1 MRMCACHYEGFLIYK
16 FYVLRLIYTYQ
27 VKCND
32 ASLTLK
38 LSKYV
43 KMTEQSDRSQL
54 PPGWECRYDSR
65 SGRPYFI
72 DHFNRTTT
80 WEDPRI
86 RYWQYSQYVQTQN
99 SIALSSATTIT
110 SQDIPMQ
117 TGGIGG
123 GGHLVYTGAHR
134 APQIYPTP
142 SPFHNPQLAFLP
154 PSLQDL
160 KTPMSMKSMSV
171 MTNRF
176 GEITLGSPTPVRNM
190 ETTLTQDSNSELQ
203 VAKINAMFPTVSDTH
218 IRLLLKKYH
227 NRAAL
232 VVSALQV
239 EKNPLC
245 APGPCTPMGVHSKY
259 AIPRWRLPAH
269 AIHAALTL
277 SPPRGVRPAPNSP
290 KMKLRYLKNVFPKV
304 DETMLL
310 DILEQSENNVQKASE
325 KLIDLGYEKRNL
337 TAPNKLLN
345 KKKDKD
351 QNQNERSVPTPPPRM
366 KSLEEKNKMKARL
379 TEKYKFVPERVIVLA
394 MDSVDYDEERAIHIL
409 DIMVA
414 EEATRPLCTSSS
426 QSSRSDERKE
436 SPPVTEAIK
445 LTASP
450 IKKVVKEIDSE
461 KSKRSK
467 SKIEIPKVSR
477 GTSTTEDNEHKSSY
491 LLKPNGPNPELSKG
505 ANNDLLLPD
514 YAPWSG
520 PDPNLL
526 SKEQFPKSI
535 VMGHDST
542 LVSGSCLAKGPNAEL
557 RKGPLRGLAEGSI
570 YSQRNL
576 TNTES
581 RGK

>member
-110 SQDIPMQ
+110 SQDIPM
-117 TGGIGG
+117 
-123 GGHLVYTGAHR
+123 
-134 APQIYPTP
+134 
-142 SPFHNPQLAFLP
+142 
-154 PSLQDL
+154 QDL

>member
-1 MRMCACHYEGFLIYK
+1 MDKGDIRALG
-16 FYVLRLIYTYQ
+16 
-27 VKCND
+27 
-32 ASLTLK
+32 
-38 LSKYV
+38 SKYSEFNDV
-43 KMTEQSDRSQL
+43 SLS
-54 PPGWECRYDSR
+54 
-65 SGRPYFI
+65 YFI
-72 DHFNRTTT
+72 NHFNRTTT
-80 WEDPRI
+80 WEDPRV
-86 RYWQYSQYVQTQN
+86 RYWQYSQYVQSQN
-99 SIALSSATTIT
+99 STALSSATTTT

-117 TGGIGG
+117 TGGSG
-123 GGHLVYTGAHR
+123 GGHLNYTGAHR

-142 SPFHNPQLAFLP
+142 SPYHNPQLAFLP
-154 PSLQDL
+154 PSAQEL
-160 KTPMSMKSMSV
+160 KTPLSLKSTSA
-171 MTNRF
+171 MTTRF
-176 GEITLGSPTPVRNM
+176 GDMTLGSPTPVRNT
-190 ETTLTQDSNSELQ
+190 ETSFTQNSDSESQ
-203 VAKINAMFPTVSDTH
+203 VAKINAVFPTVSDTH

-232 VVSALQV
+232 VMSALQV

-245 APGPCTPMGVHSKY
+245 APGPCTPVGVHSNY

-304 DETMLL
+304 DETILL
-310 DILEQSENNVQKASE
+310 DILEQSDNNVQKASE
-325 KLIDLGYEKRNL
+325 KLIELGYEKRNPTVPAKAL
-337 TAPNKLLN
+337 A
-345 KKKDKD
+345 KKKEEEE
-351 QNQNERSVPTPPPRM
+351 QTRNEQTAPTPPPRM
-366 KSLEEKNKMKARL
+366 KSAEEKTKMKARL
-379 TEKYKFVPERVIVLA
+379 TEKYKTVPDRVVMLA

-409 DIMVA
+409 DIVVS

-426 QSSRSDERKE
+426 QSSKSDERKD

-450 IKKVVKEIDSE
+450 IKKINRDGEGE

-467 SKIEIPKVSR
+467 NKTEIPKVSR
-477 GTSTTEDNEHKSSY
+477 GTSTTEDKEYKSPY
-491 LLKPNGPNPELSKG
+491 LIKPIGSNSDLAKG

-526 SKEQFPKSI
+526 VKQPFSGLA
-535 VMGHDST
+535 MGRDGSLLST
-542 LVSGSCLAKGPNAEL
+542 THCFTKGPQSEL
-557 RKGPLRGLAEGSI
+557 RKGPIRGLAQGSI
-570 YSQRNL
+570 YSQRNV

>member
-1 MRMCACHYEGFLIYK
+1 MRMCACHYED
-16 FYVLRLIYTYQ
+16 Q